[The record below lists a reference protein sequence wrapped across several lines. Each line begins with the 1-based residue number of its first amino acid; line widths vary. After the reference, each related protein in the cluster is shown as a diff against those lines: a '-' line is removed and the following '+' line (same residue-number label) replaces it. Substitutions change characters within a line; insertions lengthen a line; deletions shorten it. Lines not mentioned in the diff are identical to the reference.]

1 MMCCNNNVDNVK
13 FKTTDQIRLNY
24 DGSVS
29 DLALDPL
36 VQKSGSTVTYY
47 KGAVK

>member
-1 MMCCNNNVDNVK
+1 MCCNNNVDNVK